1 MHGLLL
7 MHELWR
13 LPTLFNWFCTP
24 LPMLQFISLCRM
36 NSPYYTKCM
45 PLGPND
51 SRTADQNR
59 HTFLNKLIKR
69 AWTFHKPNSPTIFLF
84 NETILC
90 IDQNMVY
97 HHRTKNQ
104 SNIFLFLTSALPNP
118 EFCTDGDNLEMIL
131 SIGLLDTLFTSSD
144 RSAIDCCIAG
154 IASLSWLIRP

>member
-1 MHGLLL
+1 MPIIGIGLVCMHGLLL

-84 NETILC
+84 NETIFC

-104 SNIFLFLTSALPNP
+104 SNIFFFFLLLLFQTLNFALT
-118 EFCTDGDNLEMIL
+118 ETIW
-131 SIGLLDTLFTSSD
+131 
-144 RSAIDCCIAG
+144 R
-154 IASLSWLIRP
+154 